1 MPRVPMSDIDR
12 TLANCLADKEKV
24 GISDNAEVE
33 MTPRKGARRMEDV
46 TPEILQLLADGTTQS
61 VNLMEWLAADMSSLL
76 NVVARDVTHDPL
88 RAELQTA
95 SAQIVGKGITQRL
108 NIIGDAIARVVFDL
122 NHADFVR
129 LADHKSDLVRQWA
142 CYAVN
147 SKLRNVALGVRLAE
161 TRIFAADTNM
171 SVRETAWMAFRPH
184 LIEDLHR
191 GLNSLGVLARDSDPN
206 IRRFAVEVS
215 RPRSVW
221 GMHIPW
227 LKRDPSL
234 ASEILESTRSDKARY
249 VQLAVGNWLN
259 DASKTR
265 PDWVR
270 ALCVRWGIPD
280 DVNTNYIIRRGLRTL
295 TRHEK
300 GRDGQLS
307 LE

>member
-1 MPRVPMSDIDR
+1 
-12 TLANCLADKEKV
+12 
-24 GISDNAEVE
+24 
-33 MTPRKGARRMEDV
+33 MTGNIETTRRKGARRMGDV
-46 TPEILQLLADGTTQS
+46 ASDILQLLADGNTES
-61 VNLMEWLAADMSSLL
+61 VNLMEWLAVDMSSLL
-76 NVVARDVTHDPL
+76 KVVACRSSYGPL
-88 RAELQTA
+88 KEALEEA
-95 SAQIVGKGITQRL
+95 SSKVVGKGITQRL
-108 NIIGDAIARVVFDL
+108 SIIGDSIVHAVPDL
-122 NHADFVR
+122 NHDDYMH
-129 LADHKSDLVRQWA
+129 LAAHKSDIVRQWA

-147 SKLRNVALGVRLAE
+147 SKLRHVDLHLRLAE
-161 TRIFAADTNM
+161 TRVFAADLNM

-184 LIEDLHR
+184 LMENLDE
-191 GLNSLGVLARDSDPN
+191 GLCSVKMLARDSDPN
-206 IRRFAVEVS
+206 IRRFAVEVT

-221 GMHIPW
+221 GAHIPQ

-234 ASEILESTRSDKARY
+234 ACEILESTRSDKARY

-270 ALCVRWGIPD
+270 AICERWGILD

-300 GRDGQLS
+300 GRDGHLP